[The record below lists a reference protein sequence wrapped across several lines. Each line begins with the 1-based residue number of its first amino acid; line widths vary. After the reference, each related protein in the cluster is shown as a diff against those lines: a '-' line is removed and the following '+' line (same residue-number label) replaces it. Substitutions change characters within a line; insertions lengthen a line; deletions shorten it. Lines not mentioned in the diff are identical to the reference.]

1 MGVAAAFSEDLSPQQ
16 PPPPEAGQGYPTI
29 LSLPLLLR
37 KSRFSSELSACS
49 HIICITASPV
59 ILVMRKQRPKEK
71 KGAPPLCP
79 R

>member
-16 PPPPEAGQGYPTI
+16 PPAPEAGQGPPTV
-29 LSLPLLLR
+29 LPLPLLLH

-49 HIICITASPV
+49 HILCITASPV

-71 KGAPPLCP
+71 KGAPPLGP